1 VVVGRTWDHDDLGGW
16 NGVGEEVIEEEAI
29 DDTTA
34 QVLDTRLIDLNRGRA
49 TLRVRLIQA
58 SIWDLLI
65 GSLLDFC
72 IQIDY
77 RYQSSH

>member
-1 VVVGRTWDHDDLGGW
+1 MVVGGTRDHDDLGGG
-16 NGVGEEVIEEEAI
+16 NGIGEEMIEKEAI
-29 DDTTA
+29 DDATA
-34 QVLDTRLIDLNRGRA
+34 KVLDTRLIDLNGGRG

-58 SIWDLLI
+58 SIWDRLI

-77 RYQSSH
+77 RYQGSH